1 MICFTLRLY
10 IFPLQLAVRQGQET
24 VLRIGDHWQKGG
36 DSMEATSIQEIL
48 NALKLHSS
56 HIDQKIDQLNDHLE
70 KRIDEVRDQMN
81 LRMDQLDNRMD
92 QLESRLD
99 HMEFTM
105 EERFDRMEKKFDG
118 MRVEIIETQETVDY
132 LSTKNIQHEK
142 KLRKIR
148 I

>member
-1 MICFTLRLY
+1 
-10 IFPLQLAVRQGQET
+10 
-24 VLRIGDHWQKGG
+24 
-36 DSMEATSIQEIL
+36 MEATSIQEIL

-92 QLESRLD
+92 QVESRLD